1 MNRSGLRILI
11 ILAMIGALTIVACIN
26 QISTQTRFENTTWVL
41 ESYGQDGI
49 LQDVSKDNQITAVFD
64 SSKDQ
69 VTGSAGCNR
78 YFAGYEIT
86 GNNISVSAPGST
98 KKYCGKPENVMD
110 MEQVYLKSLQGAEK
124 FEIKGDKFRVL
135 YSNKGVMIFTEHTD
149 NRRIISTPNS
159 TLESSLETIDSS
171 QVNKMLN
178 TDLELPSHAGAQYV
192 STNQQTGIWVTGRGE
207 IKLEPDLAVL
217 SAGVEAKFVT
227 VSEANRQAAQ
237 AMGRIV
243 KVLNNRGIQDR
254 DIQTHSFSIFPDY
267 QWNDKKKKQELVGYR
282 VNNQVSVRIR
292 DLANI
297 GTIIDEVAKVGGDL
311 TRLQDIS
318 FTLED
323 TSALQPQVREM
334 AVSHAID
341 KANQFA
347 LLTGVR
353 VGDILFISETSGDS
367 PRVENTSDKMA
378 FSAEMAFDGPTPI
391 SGGELTIST
400 TVQAVFGIL
409 P

>member
-1 MNRSGLRILI
+1 MNRNGLPLLI
-11 ILAMIGALTIVACIN
+11 VFAMMGALTIVACIN
-26 QISTQTRFENTTWVL
+26 QIPTQARFENTTWVL
-41 ESYGQDGI
+41 ESYSQDGI
-49 LQDVSKDNQITAVFD
+49 LQDVSKDSQITAVFD
-64 SSKDQ
+64 GSKDQ

-98 KKYCGKPENVMD
+98 RKYCGKPENVMN
-110 MEQVYLKSLQGAEK
+110 MEQVYLKSLEGAEK
-124 FEIKGDKFRVL
+124 FEIKGDEFRVL
-135 YSNKGVMIFTEHTD
+135 YSNEGVLIFTEYTD
-149 NRRIISTPNS
+149 NSPIISTPNS
-159 TLESSLETIDSS
+159 TVESSLETIDSLP
-171 QVNKMLN
+171 VNKMLSAE
-178 TDLELPSHAGAQYV
+178 LELPPYTGAQYV

-207 IKLEPDLAVL
+207 IQLEPDLAVL
-217 SAGVEAKFVT
+217 RAGVEAKFVT
-227 VSEANRQAAQ
+227 VSEANRQASQ

-243 KVLNNRGIQDR
+243 KVLNNRGIQDK

-267 QWNDKKKKQELVGYR
+267 QWNDKKKKQDLVGYR
-282 VNNQVSVRIR
+282 VNNQVSVRIK

-297 GTIIDEVAKVGGDL
+297 GTIIDEVAKAGGDL
-311 TRLQDIS
+311 TRIQDIS

-323 TSALQPQVREM
+323 TTALEPQVREM

-347 LLTGVR
+347 QLTGVR
-353 VGDILFISETSGDS
+353 VGDILFISEMSGES
-367 PRVENTSDKMA
+367 PRVENTRSKMA
-378 FSAEMAFDGPTPI
+378 FSAEVAFDGPTPI
-391 SGGELTIST
+391 SGGELTISM